1 MSRVSQFFRS
11 QFQRFKQGVSQIRD
25 TPHAI
30 AGGVA
35 IGVVFGFTPFF
46 GLKTLLAVLVAWLFR
61 CSKLSAV
68 MAVTLHDV
76 LLPLGP
82 FILRWQYQIGFYLIS
97 RPHRLPPKFSPKHF
111 HFDEL
116 MNWREVH
123 WSKTLHVLW
132 PTFIGSLVIATP
144 LSIGMYFLV
153 LEIVRRAHSA
163 RPRTAH
169 APPGSA
175 N

>member
-1 MSRVSQFFRS
+1 MSRVSKFFYD
-11 QFQRFKQGVSQIRD
+11 QYQRFKQGVSQIRD

-35 IGVVFGFTPFF
+35 IGVAFGFTPFF
-46 GLKTLLAVLVAWLFR
+46 GLKTILAVLVAWIFR

-68 MAVTLHDV
+68 MAVALHDL

-97 RPHRLPPKFSPKHF
+97 KPHRLPPKLTPKHF

-116 MNWREVH
+116 LNWRDNIH
-123 WSKTLHVLW
+123 WSKTFHVLW
-132 PTFIGSLVIATP
+132 PTFIGSLVIGIP
-144 LSIGMYFLV
+144 VSVGMYFLV
-153 LEIVRRAHSA
+153 LEIVQRAQSKAKHQA
-163 RPRTAH
+163 A
-169 APPGSA
+169 AKV
-175 N
+175 NQ